1 VMYVPPNQ
9 KLLLWQYPHE
19 FKTLL
24 TGFIGIVVPNRY
36 QYSSLLLSSK
46 SSTQYIEHSVI
57 VVIINCFIWMINKAM
72 DIIFLL

>member
-1 VMYVPPNQ
+1 MYVPPNQ

-36 QYSSLLLSSK
+36 QYSSLLSSK

-57 VVIINCFIWMINKAM
+57 VVIINCFIWM
-72 DIIFLL
+72 